1 MRFLAVIYLLL
12 FSHFNICWGNC
23 DSILLKWDQIKGKA
37 TSSQI
42 STLHQLINSA
52 YSNKEY
58 QCIADAY
65 RRIGTFYKNNAQYD
79 SAVSAYIK
87 SAKYAFSTGDVFSQA
102 STYNQIAII
111 YTTLH
116 DTTKAINYFKDAYIA
131 YNKVGSERGMGDAS
145 NNLAELYYYTHKTL
159 LALKECTT
167 SIKHK
172 IQSDTSTIGD
182 NYILLSKIYLSQ
194 KDIRHATEYAYKGVL
209 FYSSVS
215 FGNNSDLA
223 ASLLQL
229 GDVYKSIQSIDSSIK
244 YYSNAY
250 YLSSTNPEFNYTCAL
265 NLFHSYQSVN
275 NCDSALFYSEKCIQ
289 LSRLIHNETRLSNAH
304 ELAVR
309 YETEKKNME
318 IAYQARLSEN
328 RLWLLVALSIVL
340 FFLVLIVF
348 MLAHNILQR
357 KKILAKEQEV
367 KTIGDML
374 RGQDIERERIA
385 KELHDRVGSMLS
397 TVKLHFSTV
406 EQQMAEM
413 RLLQSQSYNKAL
425 ELLDE
430 TYEEVR
436 RISHDLDA
444 GLLNKFGLKTA
455 VEQLIHTLEETNR
468 LKVVFIDNNLEA
480 TVYKKYETDL
490 YRITQELLTNTIK
503 YASAY
508 EVSIQISKSGS
519 NLIYSYEDDGKG
531 FDKDTL
537 NLAAGMGYRNI
548 DSRVRTMGGKWF
560 LETSINNGMNLIIEI
575 PIV

>member
-1 MRFLAVIYLLL
+1 M
-12 FSHFNICWGNC
+12 
-23 DSILLKWDQIKGKA
+23 
-37 TSSQI
+37 
-42 STLHQLINSA
+42 
-52 YSNKEY
+52 
-58 QCIADAY
+58 
-65 RRIGTFYKNNAQYD
+65 
-79 SAVSAYIK
+79 
-87 SAKYAFSTGDVFSQA
+87 
-102 STYNQIAII
+102 
-111 YTTLH
+111 
-116 DTTKAINYFKDAYIA
+116 
-131 YNKVGSERGMGDAS
+131 
-145 NNLAELYYYTHKTL
+145 
-159 LALKECTT
+159 
-167 SIKHK
+167 
-172 IQSDTSTIGD
+172 
-182 NYILLSKIYLSQ
+182 
-194 KDIRHATEYAYKGVL
+194 
-209 FYSSVS
+209 
-215 FGNNSDLA
+215 
-223 ASLLQL
+223 
-229 GDVYKSIQSIDSSIK
+229 
-244 YYSNAY
+244 
-250 YLSSTNPEFNYTCAL
+250 
-265 NLFHSYQSVN
+265 
-275 NCDSALFYSEKCIQ
+275 
-289 LSRLIHNETRLSNAH
+289 
-304 ELAVR
+304 R

-519 NLIYSYEDDGKG
+519 ILIYSYEDGGKG

>member
-1 MRFLAVIYLLL
+1 MRILAVIYLLL

-194 KDIRHATEYAYKGVL
+194 KDIRHATEYAYKGV
-209 FYSSVS
+209 
-215 FGNNSDLA
+215 
-223 ASLLQL
+223 
-229 GDVYKSIQSIDSSIK
+229 
-244 YYSNAY
+244 
-250 YLSSTNPEFNYTCAL
+250 
-265 NLFHSYQSVN
+265 
-275 NCDSALFYSEKCIQ
+275 
-289 LSRLIHNETRLSNAH
+289 
-304 ELAVR
+304 
-309 YETEKKNME
+309 
-318 IAYQARLSEN
+318 
-328 RLWLLVALSIVL
+328 
-340 FFLVLIVF
+340 FFLVAFLLGIILI
-348 MLAHNILQR
+348 
-357 KKILAKEQEV
+357 
-367 KTIGDML
+367 
-374 RGQDIERERIA
+374 
-385 KELHDRVGSMLS
+385 
-397 TVKLHFSTV
+397 
-406 EQQMAEM
+406 
-413 RLLQSQSYNKAL
+413 
-425 ELLDE
+425 
-430 TYEEVR
+430 
-436 RISHDLDA
+436 
-444 GLLNKFGLKTA
+444 
-455 VEQLIHTLEETNR
+455 
-468 LKVVFIDNNLEA
+468 
-480 TVYKKYETDL
+480 
-490 YRITQELLTNTIK
+490 
-503 YASAY
+503 
-508 EVSIQISKSGS
+508 
-519 NLIYSYEDDGKG
+519 
-531 FDKDTL
+531 
-537 NLAAGMGYRNI
+537 
-548 DSRVRTMGGKWF
+548 
-560 LETSINNGMNLIIEI
+560 
-575 PIV
+575 